1 MKGWVSIGSL
11 DGYLYTF
18 SPNGV
23 LTKHLKATAID
34 SVIQLSPVI
43 DSSGFAVY
51 VWQTRMNEK
60 ISHVNGDRMYI
71 SAMKPLGVVLTLLV
85 PATGAVFWT
94 EKYHGKFMNVFPNI

>member
-18 SPNGV
+18 SPSGV
-23 LTKHLKATAID
+23 LTKHLKATAIN
-34 SVIQLSPVI
+34 SVIQISPVI

-60 ISHVNGDRMYI
+60 LGHFNGEHTYI
-71 SAMKPLGVVLTLLV
+71 SAMEPLGIVLTLLV

-94 EKYHGKFMNVFPNI
+94 ENYHGKSVAFPKI